1 MSGRVEQL
9 QQSAGKSK
17 VLERQLAQLEERLV
31 GFEREQ
37 IKERLLFIDII
48 QSTMIAMTTFR
59 YALHK
64 ATEYVDA
71 VVRSCNLMYDI
82 RL

>member
-1 MSGRVEQL
+1 
-9 QQSAGKSK
+9 
-17 VLERQLAQLEERLV
+17 
-31 GFEREQ
+31 
-37 IKERLLFIDII
+37 
-48 QSTMIAMTTFR
+48 MIATTTYQ

-71 VVRSCNLMYDI
+71 VVRSCSLMYDI